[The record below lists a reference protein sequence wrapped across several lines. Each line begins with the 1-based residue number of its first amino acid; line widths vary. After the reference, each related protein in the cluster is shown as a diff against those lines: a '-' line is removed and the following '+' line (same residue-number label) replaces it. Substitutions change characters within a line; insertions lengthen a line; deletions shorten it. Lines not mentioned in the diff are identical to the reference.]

1 MNSLTEIKRVPF
13 MGCELMA
20 AKADDG
26 TIYAGVSYICN
37 GMGMSEGQVKA
48 ERVRIRNDS
57 VLSKGGRNF
66 VLPSGGGSQETLCLE
81 LDYLPLWLAKISI
94 TPTMK
99 AENPQLAERL
109 VQYQLKAKDALAAA
123 FLPKRPNTMAEQ
135 LLAQAQLMVEQERRI
150 KALEVS
156 NAENVKTMETV
167 KDAIDI
173 MVAPPVTAGN
183 WQSQMNRN
191 VRAFCMQTGLDFHKT
206 FQELYTELEVSAGV
220 KLGVRVKFARQ
231 RLQVNGATQTEIAAV
246 SKLSIVAQDKKLREI
261 FNNLYNRMV
270 ARCTISKTST
280 QKR

>member
-99 AENPQLAERL
+99 AENPHLAERL

-135 LLAQAQLMVEQERRI
+135 LLAQAQLMVEQERRL

-156 NAENVKTMETV
+156 NAENARAMETV

-231 RLQVNGATQTEIAAV
+231 RLRANGATQTDIAAV

-270 ARCTISKTST
+270 ARYTISKTST

>member
-1 MNSLTEIKRVPF
+1 MRYLDTINNTNIAIKEYQGQRVVTFKDVDTVHGRP
-13 MGCELMA
+13 
-20 AKADDG
+20 DG
-26 TIYAGVSYICN
+26 TARKRFSDNREHFIEGEDFFKVKCSEVRPFFGQTPPN
-37 GMGMSEGQVKA
+37 GFNPDA
-48 ERVRIRNDS
+48 DI
-57 VLSKGGRNF
+57 VL
-66 VLPSGGGSQETLCLE
+66 VTESG
-81 LDYLPLWLAKISI
+81 YLMLAKSF
-94 TPTMK
+94 TDDK
-99 AENPQLAERL
+99 AWQVQRQLVKGYFR
-109 VQYQLKAKDALAAA
+109 AKESVKLS
-123 FLPKRPNTMAEQ
+123 PAEQ
-135 LLAQAQLMVEQERRI
+135 LLAQAHLMVEQERRI

-261 FNNLYNRMV
+261 FNSLYNRMV
-270 ARCTISKTST
+270 ARRTISKTST

>member
-150 KALEVS
+150 KALEAS
-156 NAENVKTMETV
+156 NAENARAMETV

-231 RLQVNGATQTEIAAV
+231 RLRANGATQTDIAAV

-270 ARCTISKTST
+270 ARYTINTDRT
-280 QKR
+280 QNR

>member
-135 LLAQAQLMVEQERRI
+135 LLAQAQLMVEQERRL

-156 NAENVKTMETV
+156 NAENVRAMETV

-231 RLQVNGATQTEIAAV
+231 RLRANGATQTDIAAV

-270 ARCTISKTST
+270 ARYTINTGRT
-280 QKR
+280 QNR

>member
-1 MNSLTEIKRVPF
+1 MSYLDTINNTNIAIKEYQGQRIVTFKDIDAVHGRPEGTASRNFRSNREHFIEGEDFFKITPDEFRRAIGEMDSRQQNDVVLLTES
-13 MGCELMA
+13 GYLM
-20 AKADDG
+20 
-26 TIYAGVSYICN
+26 
-37 GMGMSEGQVKA
+37 
-48 ERVRIRNDS
+48 
-57 VLSKGGRNF
+57 
-66 VLPSGGGSQETLCLE
+66 
-81 LDYLPLWLAKISI
+81 LAKSF
-94 TPTMK
+94 TDDK
-99 AENPQLAERL
+99 AWQVQRQLVKGYFR
-109 VQYQLKAKDALAAA
+109 AKEAVKLS
-123 FLPKRPNTMAEQ
+123 PAEQ
-135 LLAQAQLMVEQERRI
+135 LLAQAQLMVEQERRL

-231 RLQVNGATQTEIAAV
+231 RLRANGATQTDIASV

-270 ARCTISKTST
+270 ARYTINSADMP
-280 QKR
+280 KR

>member
-150 KALEVS
+150 KALEAS
-156 NAENVKTMETV
+156 NAENARAMETV

-191 VRAFCMQTGLDFHKT
+191 VRAFCMQTSLDFHKT

-231 RLQVNGATQTEIAAV
+231 RLRANGATQTEIAAV

-261 FNNLYNRMV
+261 FNSLYNRMV
-270 ARCTISKTST
+270 ARYTINTDRT
-280 QKR
+280 QNH

>member
-37 GMGMSEGQVKA
+37 GMGLSKSQKDA
-48 ERVRIRNDS
+48 QIQNIQKDD
-57 VLSKGGRNF
+57 VLSMGCLKFQAGVFDPNNT
-66 VLPSGGGSQETLCLE
+66 TLALK

-99 AENPQLAERL
+99 VENPQLAERL

-123 FLPKRPNTMAEQ
+123 FLPKRPATMAEQ
-135 LLAQAQLMVEQERRI
+135 LLAQAQLMVEQERRL

-206 FQELYTELEVSAGV
+206 FQELYMELEISAGV

-231 RLQVNGATQTEIAAV
+231 RLRANGATQTDIAAV

-270 ARCTISKTST
+270 ARYTINSADMP
-280 QKR
+280 KR

>member
-123 FLPKRPNTMAEQ
+123 FLPKRPATMAEQ
-135 LLAQAQLMVEQERRI
+135 LLAQAQLMVEQERRL

-156 NAENVKTMETV
+156 NAENARAMETV

-191 VRAFCMQTGLDFHKT
+191 VRAFCMQTGLDFRET
-206 FQELYTELEVSAGV
+206 FRQLYAELEVSAGV

-231 RLQVNGATQTEIAAV
+231 RLQVNGATQAEIAGV

-261 FNNLYNRMV
+261 FNSLYNRMV
-270 ARCTISKTST
+270 ARYTINTDRT
-280 QKR
+280 QNR

>member
-231 RLQVNGATQTEIAAV
+231 RLRANGATQTEIAAV

-261 FNNLYNRMV
+261 FNSLYNRMV
-270 ARCTISKTST
+270 ARYTISTTST

>member
-1 MNSLTEIKRVPF
+1 MSYLDTINNTNIAIKEYQGQRIVTFKDIDAVHGRPEGTASRNFRSNREHFIEGEDFFKITPDEFRRAIGEMDSRQQNDVVLLTES
-13 MGCELMA
+13 GYLM
-20 AKADDG
+20 
-26 TIYAGVSYICN
+26 
-37 GMGMSEGQVKA
+37 
-48 ERVRIRNDS
+48 
-57 VLSKGGRNF
+57 
-66 VLPSGGGSQETLCLE
+66 
-81 LDYLPLWLAKISI
+81 LAKSF
-94 TPTMK
+94 TDDK
-99 AENPQLAERL
+99 AWQVQRQLVKGYFR
-109 VQYQLKAKDALAAA
+109 AKEAVKLS
-123 FLPKRPNTMAEQ
+123 PAEQ
-135 LLAQAQLMVEQERRI
+135 LLAQAQLMVEQERRL

-231 RLQVNGATQTEIAAV
+231 RLRANGATQTDIAAV

-270 ARCTISKTST
+270 ARYTINSADMP
-280 QKR
+280 KR

>member
-26 TIYAGVSYICN
+26 IIYAGVSYICN

-173 MVAPPVTAGN
+173 MVG
-183 WQSQMNRN
+183 
-191 VRAFCMQTGLDFHKT
+191 
-206 FQELYTELEVSAGV
+206 
-220 KLGVRVKFARQ
+220 
-231 RLQVNGATQTEIAAV
+231 
-246 SKLSIVAQDKKLREI
+246 
-261 FNNLYNRMV
+261 
-270 ARCTISKTST
+270 
-280 QKR
+280 

>member
-1 MNSLTEIKRVPF
+1 MDKNLEEIKTVPF
-13 MGCELMA
+13 MGQNLMA

-123 FLPKRPNTMAEQ
+123 FLPRRPNTMAEQ
-135 LLAQAQLMVEQERRI
+135 LLAQAQFLVEQERRL
-150 KALEVS
+150 KALEAS
-156 NAENVKTMETV
+156 SAETSQKMDTV
-167 KDAIDI
+167 RDALDT
-173 MVAPPVTAGN
+173 MVASSITAEN
-183 WQSQMNRN
+183 WQSQLNRS
-191 VRAFCMQTGLDFHKT
+191 VRAFCMQTGFDFHKT
-206 FQELYTELEVSAGV
+206 FQQLYKETEMTAGV
-220 KLGVRVKFARQ
+220 KLDIRVKFAKQ
-231 RLQVNGATQTEIAAV
+231 RLQANGATQAEITAV
-246 SKLSIVAQDKKLREI
+246 SKLSIIAKDKKLREI
-261 FNNLYNRMV
+261 FGNLFNRMV
-270 ARCTISKTST
+270 ARYKLNGEI
-280 QKR
+280 

>member
-1 MNSLTEIKRVPF
+1 MSYLETINNTKIAIKEYQGQRVVTFKDVDTVHGRP
-13 MGCELMA
+13 
-20 AKADDG
+20 DG
-26 TIYAGVSYICN
+26 TARKRFNDNKDHFI
-37 GMGMSEGQVKA
+37 EG
-48 ERVRIRNDS
+48 EDY
-57 VLSKGGRNF
+57 F
-66 VLPSGGGSQETLCLE
+66 VLNQPSEIRTLGIQRPQGGTPEAVTLITE
-81 LDYLPLWLAKISI
+81 SGYLMLAKSF
-94 TPTMK
+94 TDDK
-99 AENPQLAERL
+99 AWQVQRQLVKGYFRAKEA
-109 VQYQLKAKDALAAA
+109 VQLS
-123 FLPKRPNTMAEQ
+123 PAEQ
-135 LLAQAQLMVEQERRI
+135 LLAQAQLMVEQERRL

-231 RLQVNGATQTEIAAV
+231 RLRANGATQTDIAAV

-270 ARCTISKTST
+270 ARYTISKTST

>member
-1 MNSLTEIKRVPF
+1 MRYLDTINNTNIAIKEYQGQRVVTFKDIDAVHGRP
-13 MGCELMA
+13 E
-20 AKADDG
+20 G
-26 TIYAGVSYICN
+26 TAS
-37 GMGMSEGQVKA
+37 
-48 ERVRIRNDS
+48 
-57 VLSKGGRNF
+57 RNF
-66 VLPSGGGSQETLCLE
+66 RANRERFIEGEDFYIINQPDEIRRLGIQRPQGGTPETVVLMTESG
-81 LDYLPLWLAKISI
+81 YLMLAKSF
-94 TPTMK
+94 TDDK
-99 AENPQLAERL
+99 AWQVQRQLVKGYFR
-109 VQYQLKAKDALAAA
+109 AKESVKLS
-123 FLPKRPNTMAEQ
+123 PAEQ
-135 LLAQAQLMVEQERRI
+135 LLAQAHLMVEQERRI

-261 FNNLYNRMV
+261 FNSLYNRMV
-270 ARCTISKTST
+270 ARYTISKTST

>member
-13 MGCELMA
+13 MGCDLMA

-37 GMGMSEGQVKA
+37 GMGLSKSQKDA
-48 ERVRIRNDS
+48 QIQNIQKDD
-57 VLSKGGRNF
+57 VLSMGCLKFQAGVFDPNNT
-66 VLPSGGGSQETLCLE
+66 TLALK

-99 AENPQLAERL
+99 VENPQLAERL

-123 FLPKRPNTMAEQ
+123 FLPNRPATMAEQ
-135 LLAQAQLMVEQERRI
+135 LLAQAQLMVEQERRL

-191 VRAFCMQTGLDFHKT
+191 VRAFCMQTGLDFHET
-206 FQELYTELEVSAGV
+206 FRQLYAELEVSAGV

-231 RLQVNGATQTEIAAV
+231 RLQVNGATQAEIAAV

-270 ARCTISKTST
+270 ARYTINTTRT
-280 QKR
+280 QNH

>member
-1 MNSLTEIKRVPF
+1 MCYLDTINNTNIAIKEYQGQRVVTFKDIDAVHRRPEGTASRNFRANREHFIESEDFFKITPDEFRRAIGEMDSRQQNDVVLLTES
-13 MGCELMA
+13 GYLM
-20 AKADDG
+20 
-26 TIYAGVSYICN
+26 
-37 GMGMSEGQVKA
+37 
-48 ERVRIRNDS
+48 
-57 VLSKGGRNF
+57 
-66 VLPSGGGSQETLCLE
+66 
-81 LDYLPLWLAKISI
+81 LAKSF
-94 TPTMK
+94 TDDK
-99 AENPQLAERL
+99 AWQVQRQLVKGYFR
-109 VQYQLKAKDALAAA
+109 AKEAVKLS
-123 FLPKRPNTMAEQ
+123 PAEQ

-150 KALEVS
+150 KALEAS
-156 NAENVKTMETV
+156 NAENARAMETV

-270 ARCTISKTST
+270 ARYTINTTST

>member
-135 LLAQAQLMVEQERRI
+135 LLAQAQLMVEQERRL

-156 NAENVKTMETV
+156 NAENVRAMETV

-231 RLQVNGATQTEIAAV
+231 RLRANGATQTDIAAV
-246 SKLSIVAQDKKLREI
+246 TKLSIVAQDKKLREI

-270 ARCTISKTST
+270 AKYTINTTRT
-280 QKR
+280 QNH

>member
-13 MGCELMA
+13 MGCDLMA
-20 AKADDG
+20 AKAEDG

-94 TPTMK
+94 TPTTK

-150 KALEVS
+150 KALEAS
-156 NAENVKTMETV
+156 NAENARAMETV

-231 RLQVNGATQTEIAAV
+231 RLRANGATQTEIAAV

-261 FNNLYNRMV
+261 FNSLYNRMV
-270 ARCTISKTST
+270 ARYTINTTST

>member
-231 RLQVNGATQTEIAAV
+231 RLRANGATQTEIAAV

-270 ARCTISKTST
+270 ARYTINTTST

>member
-1 MNSLTEIKRVPF
+1 MSYLETINNTNIAIKEYQGQRIVTFKDIDAVHGRPEGTASRNFRSNREHFIEGEDFFKITPDEFRRAIGEMDSRQQNDVVLLTES
-13 MGCELMA
+13 GYLM
-20 AKADDG
+20 
-26 TIYAGVSYICN
+26 
-37 GMGMSEGQVKA
+37 
-48 ERVRIRNDS
+48 
-57 VLSKGGRNF
+57 
-66 VLPSGGGSQETLCLE
+66 
-81 LDYLPLWLAKISI
+81 LAKSF
-94 TPTMK
+94 TDDK
-99 AENPQLAERL
+99 AWQVQRQLVKGYFR
-109 VQYQLKAKDALAAA
+109 AKEAVKLS
-123 FLPKRPNTMAEQ
+123 PAEQ
-135 LLAQAQLMVEQERRI
+135 LLAQAQLMVEQERRL

-231 RLQVNGATQTEIAAV
+231 RLRANGATQTDIAAV

-270 ARCTISKTST
+270 ARYTINTTRT
-280 QKR
+280 QNH

>member
-20 AKADDG
+20 AKAYDG

-191 VRAFCMQTGLDFHKT
+191 VRAFCMQKGLDFHKT

>member
-1 MNSLTEIKRVPF
+1 MSYLETINNTNIAIKEYQGQRVVTFKDVDTVHGRP
-13 MGCELMA
+13 
-20 AKADDG
+20 DG
-26 TIYAGVSYICN
+26 TARKRFNDNKDHFI
-37 GMGMSEGQVKA
+37 EG
-48 ERVRIRNDS
+48 EDY
-57 VLSKGGRNF
+57 F
-66 VLPSGGGSQETLCLE
+66 VLNQPSEIRTLGIQRPQGGTPEAVTLITE
-81 LDYLPLWLAKISI
+81 SGYLMLAKSF
-94 TPTMK
+94 TDDK
-99 AENPQLAERL
+99 AWQVQRQLVKGYFRAKEA
-109 VQYQLKAKDALAAA
+109 VQLS
-123 FLPKRPNTMAEQ
+123 PAEQ
-135 LLAQAQLMVEQERRI
+135 LLAQAQLMVEQERRL

-231 RLQVNGATQTEIAAV
+231 RLRANGATQTDIAAV

-270 ARCTISKTST
+270 ARYTINTAGT
-280 QKR
+280 PKR